1 MKRAKKL
8 MITGAFLIV
17 AALQV
22 GAQIP
27 NSLFF
32 MPGVPQSNRINPA
45 IQPGCGLYLGMP
57 GLSPLR
63 LQISSSSLA
72 FQDLI
77 YYNSELGVPITAF
90 HPLGDQEAF
99 LANLTDV
106 NYMLGSL
113 GTSILSMGFRAG
125 KSFISFDLTTRVD
138 ANFYYPKGLFELPI
152 YGLTDGETRSFN
164 GMGVDLTAFV
174 ETSLGWSRKDLI
186 IPNLDV
192 GVRAKF
198 LSGLANINTVNSV
211 MEVTTSSD
219 AITLNS
225 ELEINAAAPSMI
237 TITASD
243 SSLIPDIDMDDTYFS
258 TATPVDIA
266 KAVLLD
272 NSGFGVDIGI
282 NYQPIPQLMVSASVL
297 DIGYINWNNT
307 VTGGMDF
314 AYDFIG
320 VNVNPFTGM
329 DTTFIQEMLDSAQTS
344 VSVTAGQAY
353 RSTLNTKLFIGASF
367 YPIEKVGFGLLSRTD
382 FLNDKISQQFTATAN
397 MTTGRFINLSL
408 SYTYMTVSPKNFG
421 AGLSINAGPFNLY
434 VISDNIISGA
444 LWPTETQSV
453 NLWFGMNLCF
463 GYRVD
468 KKTPPPKDR
477 PLIL

>member
-1 MKRAKKL
+1 M
-8 MITGAFLIV
+8 GAFLV
-17 AALQV
+17 MAVLQL

-57 GLSPLR
+57 ALSPLR
-63 LQISSSSLA
+63 MQISSSSLA
-72 FQDLI
+72 FQDVI
-77 YYNSELGVPITAF
+77 YYNPDLGVPITAF
-90 HPLGDQEAF
+90 HPQGDQEAF
-99 LANLTDV
+99 LENLDPV

-125 KSFISFDLTTRVD
+125 KSFISFDLTTRFD
-138 ANFYYPKGLFELPI
+138 ANVYYPKGLFELPI
-152 YGLTDGETRSFN
+152 YGLRDGETRSFN
-164 GMGVDLTAFV
+164 GIGVDLTAFV

-211 MEVTTSSD
+211 MEFTTSSE
-219 AITLNS
+219 AINLNT
-225 ELEINAAAPSMI
+225 EMEMQVAVPAMINIS
-237 TITASD
+237 TSD
-243 SSLIPDIDMDDTYFS
+243 SSLIPDIEMDETYFEN
-258 TATPVDIA
+258 TNPVDIA
-266 KAVLLD
+266 KDALF
-272 NSGFGVDIGI
+272 NNAGFGVDIGL
-282 NYQPIPQLMVSASVL
+282 NYKPMPQLMVSASIL
-297 DIGYINWNNT
+297 DLGYIKWNNT
-307 VTGGMDF
+307 LAGGMDF

-320 VNVNPFTGM
+320 INVNPFTGV
-329 DTTFIQEMLDSAQTS
+329 DTTFVHEMLDSAQAS
-344 VSVTAGQAY
+344 VSVLSGDPY
-353 RSTLNTKLFIGASF
+353 RSSLNTKLFIGASF
-367 YPIEKVGFGLLSRTD
+367 YPIEKIGFGLLSRTD
-382 FLNDKISQQFTATAN
+382 FLNNKISQQLTATAN

-408 SYTYMTVSPKNFG
+408 SYTYMNIAPKNFG
-421 AGLSINAGPFNLY
+421 AGLSLNAGPFNLY
-434 VISDNIISGA
+434 LISDNIISGA

-463 GYRVD
+463 GYR
-468 KKTPPPKDR
+468 KAKRAPEPKDR